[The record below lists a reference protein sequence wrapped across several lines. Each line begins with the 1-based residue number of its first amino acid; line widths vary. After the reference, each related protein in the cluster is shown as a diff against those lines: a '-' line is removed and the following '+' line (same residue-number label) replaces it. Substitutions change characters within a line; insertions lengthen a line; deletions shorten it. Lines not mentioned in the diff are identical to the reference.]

1 MPRHLSRR
9 SIILSFR
16 PALLLSIS
24 CATFVVTCGVEASG
38 ADSKEV
44 RFSRLGASHGIRQ
57 YVSDAWGVL
66 AADVRN
72 ASDEPAEVMAIFSPS
87 RTSPEQYARKIWTP
101 PHSLRRTWVPIRI
114 PRVPIQTEQVEFF
127 GSIDQSPDADVEM
140 QREGQVWSSVPLLI
154 KHDRPLSGFI
164 APLREKEEPERVDY
178 AYEAL
183 ISMRNAKGKERGVA
197 IINDRHLPTLPEAY
211 DGLDVLVI
219 NNDRFAE
226 DVAAMAAIRAWL
238 NDGGN
243 LWIMLDTVD
252 LDGVGRLLGEAFSC
266 EMVDRVELNSVQ
278 IEPVMPLPTITYTPP
293 AQYEEPVD
301 LVRVVVSD
309 MEVIHTVNGWPA
321 AFVRQVGRGHVVF
334 TTVGAK
340 AWVKRPGVR
349 AGRWDPRRSTD
360 FAPIEQLEE
369 LPILRSRSRVSFE
382 TEEVVPHLSE
392 QIGYSI
398 VPRTRVFAILGAF
411 CIGLAVVSLSLARLR
426 RVEYISWIAPAAAFV
441 AALPLV
447 WFGMR
452 AQQTVPPTI
461 AQMQLVEVADVGDR
475 TTTTGVMALYQPNSG
490 NVPLGAREGGVL
502 VPEAA
507 AALDVTR
514 RMVWTDFN
522 QWHWQNLRLPA
533 GVQTMSYHRSGVLP
547 ELVEAVGTFTSAGF
561 EGHLTGSLESP
572 NDAVIAIPG
581 QPLLAAEIEHGVVKT
596 SSDNLLPKGSFI
608 EGVLLSDEQRR
619 RQSTY
624 EHLLRETA
632 SGEDLITRPTLFAWT
647 SPMDT
652 RFQLPKDARQVG
664 SALWAIPLRIERP
677 QPGAQ
682 LVIPSPFVTYRTA
695 RGPKNEGF
703 SPLYDYRTGEWVY
716 SKGDS
721 RTWLRFQVPRGVL
734 PITLNQARLTLDITA
749 PSRTLDIIGINDGQ
763 YEKVFTKSNPI
774 GQITVDVTSPSLL
787 KVDETGGFMLGV
799 FVVGRADA
807 SKSERKAQWQIKSL
821 QLEVA
826 AEAL

>member
-1 MPRHLSRR
+1 
-9 SIILSFR
+9 LSFR
-16 PALLLSIS
+16 LAGLLLLP
-24 CATFVVTCGVEASG
+24 CAAFVVTCGVEAGG

-44 RFSRLGASHGIRQ
+44 RFSRLGAAHGIRQ

-66 AADVRN
+66 AADVSN
-72 ASDEPAEVMAIFSPS
+72 ASDEPVEVMAIFSRS
-87 RTSPEQYARKIWTP
+87 RTSPEQYARRIWTP

-114 PRVPIQTEQVEFF
+114 PRVSAQMDQVEFV
-127 GSIDQSPDADVEM
+127 GSIDQSPDTDVEM
-140 QREGQVWSSVPLLI
+140 KRDGQVWSSVPLLI
-154 KHDRPLSGFI
+154 KHDRPLSGFVT
-164 APLREKEEPERVDY
+164 LRREKEEPNRVDY

-183 ISMRNAKGKERGVA
+183 IGVRNVKGMERGVA
-197 IINDRHLPTLPEAY
+197 LINDRYLPTLPEAY

-226 DVAAMAAIRAWL
+226 DVAAMSAIRAWL
-238 NDGGN
+238 NDGGH
-243 LWIMLDTVD
+243 LWVMLDTVD
-252 LDGVGRLLGEAFSC
+252 FEGVERLLGEAFSC
-266 EMVDRVELNSVQ
+266 EMVDRVELNNVQ
-278 IEPVMPLPTITYTPP
+278 IEPVMPLPTITYTPT
-293 AQYEEPVD
+293 AQFEEPVD

-309 MEVIHTVNGWPA
+309 MDVIHTVNGWPA

-340 AWVKRPGVR
+340 AWVKRPGLR

-369 LPILRSRSRVSFE
+369 LPILTRRSRMSFE
-382 TEEVVPHLSE
+382 TEEVIPHLSE
-392 QIGYSI
+392 QIGYRIAS
-398 VPRTRVFAILGAF
+398 RTRVFAILGAF

-426 RVEYISWIAPAAAFV
+426 RVEHISWIAPV
-441 AALPLV
+441 AALAASVPLV

-461 AQMQLVEVADVGDR
+461 GQMQLVEVADVGDR

-514 RMVWTDFN
+514 RMVWTDFDR
-522 QWHWQNLRLPA
+522 WHWENLRLPA
-533 GVQTMSYHRSGVLP
+533 GVQIMSFHRSGVLP

-572 NDAVIAIPG
+572 TDAVIAIPG
-581 QPLLAAEIEHGVVKT
+581 QPMLAAEIEHGVVKAT
-596 SSDNLLPKGSFI
+596 SDNLLAKGSFI
-608 EGVLLSDEQRR
+608 EGALLSDEQRR

-624 EHLLRETA
+624 RHLLREAA

-647 SPMDT
+647 NPMDT
-652 RFQLPKDARQVG
+652 RFQLPKDARHVG
-664 SALWAIPLRIERP
+664 SALWAIPLRIERS

-682 LVIPSPFVTYRTA
+682 LVIPSPFLKYRTA
-695 RGPKNEGF
+695 RGPNNEGF
-703 SPLYDYRTGEWVY
+703 SPLFDHRTGEWIY

-734 PITLNQARLTLDITA
+734 PVTLNQARLKLDVTV
-749 PSRTLDIIGINDGQ
+749 PSRTLEIVGVNDGQ

-774 GQITVDVTSPSLL
+774 GRIAVDITNPSLL
-787 KVDETGGFMLGV
+787 EVDETGGLMLGV
-799 FVVGRADA
+799 FVIGRADA
-807 SKSERKAQWQIKSL
+807 SEAERKAQWEIKSL

-826 AEAL
+826 GQAL